1 MKKAVIYTRTA
12 RPDLASNEKQK
23 SLCLNFARQ
32 NGYEIVRIYTDNG
45 SPGTNAKRP
54 AFRELINNRKS
65 SDWDIVLISDCSR
78 FFRKPR
84 SFIKYIKAL
93 RRAGKELI
101 SVRDGV
107 FGEFASLLPP
117 HTHN

>member
-45 SPGTNAKRP
+45 SPR
-54 AFRELINNRKS
+54 
-65 SDWDIVLISDCSR
+65 
-78 FFRKPR
+78 
-84 SFIKYIKAL
+84 
-93 RRAGKELI
+93 
-101 SVRDGV
+101 
-107 FGEFASLLPP
+107 
-117 HTHN
+117 H